1 VGIGGGGDGRND
13 KSEQRYRERD
23 EPRGFELQLYR
34 SVRASY
40 SGSAS
45 RPWPLSGPEFT
56 KMGINGMMAPRKG
69 KTNEMRLAEL
79 AATRQIAYL
88 TKEEVERLFAAIPAE
103 NARDRLLFDVIYR
116 YGLRRTEAARIRREH
131 LKDGRIWITRLK
143 GGISGEYPIH
153 PTTRRLLWT
162 YLAELADDWRPYLF
176 VSRQSDIWPIS
187 DSTIYALFRRYAEAA
202 ELALD
207 RRHPHVLRH
216 SIAVHLMNAGW
227 DASDVQD
234 WLGHR
239 DIASTMIYAAVTNKR
254 REAKY
259 EEALLS
265 SEIANNAIAD
275 AG

>member
-1 VGIGGGGDGRND
+1 M
-13 KSEQRYRERD
+13 EQR
-23 EPRGFELQLYR
+23 
-34 SVRASY
+34 
-40 SGSAS
+40 S
-45 RPWPLSGPEFT
+45 RPRREFT
-56 KMGINGMMAPRKG
+56 KMGKSEKMAPRKG
-69 KTNEMRLAEL
+69 KTTEMRLAEL

-88 TKEEVERLFAAIPAE
+88 TKEEVERFFDLIPAE

-116 YGLRRTEAARIRREH
+116 YGLRRTEAALIRREH
-131 LKDGRIWITRLK
+131 LTEGKIWITRLK

-153 PTTRRLLWT
+153 PATRRLLWT
-162 YLAELADDWRPYLF
+162 YLAELGDDGRPYLF
-176 VSRQSDIWPIS
+176 VSRQSEIWPIS
-187 DSTIYALFRRYAEAA
+187 DSTIYSLFRHYAALA

-239 DIASTMIYAAVTNKR
+239 DIASTMVYAAVTNKR
-254 REAKY
+254 REARY

-265 SEIANNAIAD
+265 SEIAANNAS
-275 AG
+275 